1 MMFASRL
8 QATGSIS
15 SLLNQYVVKD
25 IIDDGA
31 RDGSLQFIE
40 VKPLI
45 QVSGTSNQ
53 AIDIAITDRDFTHV
67 ILDEGFINLRA
78 TYTFNFSD
86 LVYKNVGPVP
96 NELQK
101 GMFMFIGLKNSSDL
115 LKDYAVIHNGI
126 TVTNSLNN
134 HGTTESILN
143 HITCSK
149 RKKNNHKHVYS
160 LYDNVQKMDTS
171 IAGVYIPYSDLAA
184 LGSTNRNYTI
194 EIPVNIPIN
203 SILPFEYFT
212 TYPNALFGELRIVFH
227 INPDAFV
234 FAVVDPRKSTRNYF
248 YSNGT
253 GTLDADNAKAL
264 HGITHSIPKLSA
276 YDRGFFNVGSTARI
290 PSVDSASGTAPN
302 ITVEVV
308 SKPMTI
314 RCTAYSV
321 GDCVSVIHGFN
332 QHKEAL
338 ETDRQRFRSEAAVAP
353 AERISPHPF
362 AQLPTAG
369 GVNCNQSVTLS
380 RVTEAI
386 IYFPKSASQT
396 TCFENPMLQNLQ
408 LTVAGKNY
416 PKVSVNSIGPI
427 FLQQQLIESHLALFG
442 EEATDEY
449 EDSLTTARATS
460 ERRLTPRT
468 DLTSFIFIVNHER
481 SSGAGLYFD
490 GLESEGQSRTIELR
504 GGPIHQGANDT
515 YWDPIG
521 DSSMRPIAP
530 SLALKSDCFWIF
542 TSRGNGTCSFYTDR
556 DVNDAIKKE
565 LA

>member
-1 MMFASRL
+1 MLASRL
-8 QATGSIS
+8 QLTGSIS
-15 SLLNQYVVKD
+15 SLLDQYVVKD

-40 VKPLI
+40 VKPMT

-53 AIDIAITDRDFTHV
+53 AIDIAITDRDFTHA

-96 NELQK
+96 NEVQK
-101 GMFMFIGLKNSSDL
+101 GMFLFIGLKNTSDI
-115 LKDYAVIHNGI
+115 LKDIATIHNGI
-126 TVTNSLNN
+126 TVTNTLNN

-160 LYDNVQKMDTS
+160 LYENIQKMDTS
-171 IAGVYIPYSDLAA
+171 VAGVYIPYSDLAN

-194 EIPVNIPIN
+194 EIPFNIPIN

-227 INPDAFV
+227 VNPDAFV

-253 GTLDADNAKAL
+253 GTLDAPNATAL
-264 HGITHSIPKLSA
+264 HAVTHSIPKLSE

-290 PSVDSASGTAPN
+290 PFVDSASGTAPN
-302 ITVEVV
+302 ITVGFI
-308 SKPMTI
+308 SKPITI

-332 QHKEAL
+332 QSKEAL
-338 ETDRQRFRSEAAVAP
+338 EADRIRFRSEAAVAP
-353 AERISPHPF
+353 AERIIPHPF
-362 AQLPTAG
+362 AQLPSAG

-386 IYFPKSASQT
+386 VYFPKSASQT

-416 PKVSVNSIGPI
+416 PKVAVDTVGPI
-427 FLQQQLIESHLALFG
+427 FLQQQLIESHLATFG
-442 EEATDEY
+442 EEMTDEY
-449 EDSLTTARATS
+449 ENSLTTARANAD
-460 ERRLTPRT
+460 RRITPRT

-490 GLESEGQSRTIELR
+490 GLESDGQNRTVELR
-504 GGPIHQGANDT
+504 GGPIIQGENDT
-515 YWDPIG
+515 YYNPVG
-521 DSSMRPIAP
+521 DGSMRPIAP
-530 SLALKSDCFWIF
+530 SVAFKSDCFWIF
-542 TSRGNGTCSFYTDR
+542 TSRGNGTCAFYTDR
-556 DVNDAIKKE
+556 DVNDAIKRE
-565 LA
+565 LS